1 MYCVSCGV
9 RLADTEKKCPLCG
22 TVVYHPDIQQSPQ
35 KPLYPADKMPERKSN
50 AKALNGAIIIL
61 FLIPLIL
68 SLFADM
74 QLDGVVDWFGYVAG
88 GLVVAYTII
97 ALPLWFYRPNPV
109 IFVPCDFA
117 AVTAY
122 LLYIDLATSGGWFL
136 SFALPLAAGLT
147 VIVCTVVTLFRY
159 LRRGKL
165 YILGGAFMALG
176 GLMLL
181 MEYLMSI
188 TFGLPLIGWSVYPL
202 VGLAAIGGLL
212 IYLAINSAAREMM
225 ERKLFF

>member
-1 MYCVSCGV
+1 MYCVNCGV
-9 RLADTEKKCPLCG
+9 RLADTEKKCPLCE
-22 TVVYHPDIQQSPQ
+22 TVVYHPNVKQNPAQ
-35 KPLYPADKMPERKSN
+35 PLYPPRKMPERKSN
-50 AKALNGAIIIL
+50 AKALNGAVIIL
-61 FLIPLIL
+61 FLIPMIL

-74 QLDGVVDWFGYVAG
+74 QLDGTMDWFGYVAG
-88 GLVVAYTII
+88 GLVVTYTVI
-97 ALPLWFYRPNPV
+97 ALPLWFEKPNPV

-117 AVTAY
+117 ATAVY
-122 LLYIDLATSGGWFL
+122 LFYIDLATAGKWFW
-136 SFALPLAAGLT
+136 SFALPVTVGLAL
-147 VIVCTVVTLFRY
+147 IVCAVVTLFRY

-165 YILGGAFMALG
+165 YVLGGAFMAMG

-188 TFGLPLIGWSVYPL
+188 TFDLPLIGWSVYPL

-212 IYLAINSAAREMM
+212 IYLAINSVAREMM